1 MSENSISTTWVGL
14 DVHQNSITAAILQ
27 PGATRP
33 TIQQLSG
40 DLNATRRLFRRL
52 ASAGPVRAC
61 YEASGAGF
69 VLQRALTRDGFHCEI
84 IAPSLIPRKPG
95 DRRKTDRL
103 DALRL
108 LDLYRHGQLTPVA
121 VPDEEQE
128 AVRQLVRSRLS
139 LIRHGTRL
147 KHRIVRVLA
156 THGHRF
162 TGSKSNWTQ
171 THRTWLTDLRQ
182 ELTGP
187 LRMVLGLH
195 LDHLEYIECQI
206 RALDAEMA
214 RLAQQPGLRDQ
225 VEALCCFR
233 GIQTLTAMTLLTE
246 IGDIRRFA
254 HPRQLMAYCGL
265 IPSERSSGDVQRR
278 GPITKSGN
286 AHLRRVL
293 VESAW
298 HYRHRTGAQLR
309 LTRQRQ
315 GQPAAVVAAAVKA
328 QHRLSR
334 RFWHL
339 AQTKHVN
346 KAVTAV
352 ARELCGFLWAAL
364 MALETTR

>member
-1 MSENSISTTWVGL
+1 MRESNTSTTWVGL
-14 DVHQNSITAAILQ
+14 DVHQNSITAAILT
-27 PGATRP
+27 PGAMRP
-33 TIQQLSG
+33 TVQQLPG
-40 DLNATRRLFRRL
+40 DLNAARRLFRRL
-52 ASAGPVRAC
+52 GSTGPVRAC

-69 VLQRALTRDGFHCEI
+69 ILQRTLTRDGFHCEV
-84 IAPSLIPRKPG
+84 IAPSLMPRKPG
-95 DRRKTDRL
+95 DLRKTDRL
-103 DALRL
+103 DAIRL
-108 LDLYRHGQLTPVA
+108 VELYRSGLLTPVA
-121 VPDEEQE
+121 VPGEEQD
-128 AVRQLVRSRLS
+128 ALRQLVRSRLA
-139 LIRHGTRL
+139 LISHGTRL
-147 KHRIVRVLA
+147 KHRIVHVLA

-171 THRTWLTDLRQ
+171 THRRWLQDLRV

-195 LDHLEYIECQI
+195 LDHLEYLESQI
-206 RALDAEMA
+206 RTLDAEME
-214 RLAQQPGLRDQ
+214 RLAQQPGLRERA
-225 VEALCCFR
+225 EALCCFR
-233 GIQTLTAMTLLTE
+233 GIQTLTAMTILTE

-254 HPRQLMAYCGL
+254 APRQLMAYCGL

-286 AHLRRVL
+286 THLRRVL

-328 QHRLSR
+328 QHRLGR

-352 ARELCGFLWAAL
+352 ARELCGFLWSAL
-364 MALETTR
+364 MALEAGC